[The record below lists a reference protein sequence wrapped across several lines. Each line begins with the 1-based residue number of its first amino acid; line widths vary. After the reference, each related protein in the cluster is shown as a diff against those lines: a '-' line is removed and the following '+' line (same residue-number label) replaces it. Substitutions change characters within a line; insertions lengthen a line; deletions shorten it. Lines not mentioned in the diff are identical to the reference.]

1 MASVGTVQRAPEI
14 VIVNDGKPVE
24 NVGASSRGA
33 LIAKIAVPAVLTLAV
48 GIGIGK
54 ISKGANIYNEG
65 LKDTRS
71 ILGDDKAPST
81 VKNVKR
87 ALSDLDSVLDE
98 LNTKNGLKPDA
109 AADKKL
115 SEIAAKLDVKTSA
128 VFRTAAAVEPE
139 INGLIMSF
147 YAGAAEVKSMIDTHL
162 KAAKSDVLALNNGK
176 AAADAAAARRVMK
189 SSAID
194 LVVLDI
200 MMPGEDGLSLCR
212 SIRETSQIPVIVL
225 TAKGEEVDRIIG
237 LEMGADD
244 YIAKPFSPRELIA
257 RIAAVLRRTQAL
269 PPRQKP
275 PSAARIRFGDWILDT
290 GQRELIGAEGVAM
303 PLSSGEFRLLTTLL
317 ERPKIALTRNQL
329 LDLTKG
335 RDAEL
340 FDRSIDNHVSRLR
353 KKIEPDPKNPRY
365 IKTVW
370 GGGYIFALEP
380 ETE

>member
-1 MASVGTVQRAPEI
+1 MTKDEARPHVLV
-14 VIVNDGKPVE
+14 VE
-24 NVGASSRGA
+24 DSRD
-33 LIAKIAVPAVLTLAV
+33 IREPLARYLREHSYRV
-48 GIGIGK
+48 TTAGDTANARK
-54 ISKGANIYNEG
+54 VMKGA
-65 LKDTRS
+65 
-71 ILGDDKAPST
+71 
-81 VKNVKR
+81 
-87 ALSDLDSVLDE
+87 
-98 LNTKNGLKPDA
+98 
-109 AADKKL
+109 
-115 SEIAAKLDVKTSA
+115 
-128 VFRTAAAVEPE
+128 
-139 INGLIMSF
+139 
-147 YAGAAEVKSMIDTHL
+147 
-162 KAAKSDVLALNNGK
+162 
-176 AAADAAAARRVMK
+176 
-189 SSAID
+189 AID

-212 SIRETSQIPVIVL
+212 SIRETSQTPVILL
-225 TAKGEEVDRIIG
+225 TARGEEVDRIIG

-275 PSAARIRFGDWILDT
+275 PEAARIRFGDWTLDT
-290 GQRELIGAEGVAM
+290 GQRELIGEEGVAM
-303 PLSSGEFRLLTTLL
+303 PLSSGEFRLLSTLL